1 MGNVLWKQL
10 LLNCYAGIWKYP
22 CCKCW
27 FQISNI
33 SLIAYHSFLFFLH
46 LHHQIPCLKNFWNLG
61 QLIGLLKRKPIIF
74 APWLQNIFIPR
85 FVNVSWHGQS
95 NEYFSFSCHVFP
107 FSPPSSTCQIAIYWW
122 TIWSKFYHINITI
135 NEWILVQALLAKC
148 CGPRC
153 WKILHDVAPFLLNDL
168 SDENAI
174 LFVLRNLLFVNQFL
188 NMRKIHLHY
197 IPLKTYSLKF
207 CFHG

>member
-1 MGNVLWKQL
+1 M
-10 LLNCYAGIWKYP
+10 IPDFKY
-22 CCKCW
+22 
-27 FQISNI
+27 FSN
-33 SLIAYHSFLFFLH
+33 SLSFLPVLALASSNTMPKEFLKSWTTH
-46 LHHQIPCLKNFWNLG
+46 RFVEEKT
-61 QLIGLLKRKPIIF
+61 IIF
-74 APWLQNIFIPR
+74 APWLQNTFIPR

-153 WKILHDVAPFLLNDL
+153 WKILPDVAPFLLNDL

-174 LFVLRNLLFVNQFL
+174 LFVLNNLLFVYQFL